1 MENTHHKPDNFMRNL
16 FISLLVIIGLLLGF
30 NYWQTSKTEAP
41 TGDIPAVVQ
50 TQNMVRPQDHFIGKA
65 DAKVVLTEYADL
77 QCPSCKA
84 FEPILTK
91 LAATKSN
98 ESFAYVYRYFPLIN
112 IHSHALLAAHYN
124 EAASIQGKFWEMN
137 HLLYDKQ
144 SEWGEALDAEAKIKG
159 YAQSIGLNVDKLV
172 ADANSADVDAKVKAS
187 LAEANK
193 LGLTSTPSLLING
206 VKITIKSEQD
216 LSSQIDTAIANSKNI
231 ITAPVKNK

>member
-1 MENTHHKPDNFMRNL
+1 MENTHHKPDHFMRNL
-16 FISLLVIIGLLLGF
+16 FISLLVVIGLLLGF
-30 NYWQTSKTEAP
+30 NYWQKVKTEAP
-41 TGDIPAVVQ
+41 SGEVPTVAEAK
-50 TQNMVRPQDHFIGKA
+50 NMVRPQDHFIGKA

-91 LAATKSN
+91 LTASKSS

-124 EAASIQGKFWEMN
+124 EAAAIQDKFWEMN

-144 SEWGEALDAEAKIKG
+144 SEWGESLDAEEKIKV
-159 YAQSIGLNVDKLV
+159 YAQTIGLDIKKLV
-172 ADANSADVDAKVKAS
+172 SDANSQSVADKVNTS
-187 LAEANK
+187 LVEANK

-216 LSSQIDTAIANSKNI
+216 LIDQVNKAIANSK
-231 ITAPVKNK
+231 KK